1 LASGVPDVIFS
12 NQKFQFGYILW
23 DVGILW
29 PFGISYGHF
38 MVIWYI
44 FPRFGMLCQEKSG
57 NPVSESERRRVIF
70 QAVMYLNVD
79 SQDVAFGKS
88 YFKYSRND
96 IGKGYR
102 PQIVRILLY
111 VLLAVILF
119 YISSS

>member
-1 LASGVPDVIFS
+1 MEDVRIPIPYMDIWS
-12 NQKFQFGYILW
+12 IVRL
-23 DVGILW
+23 
-29 PFGISYGHF
+29 FGIFYVHWENF
-38 MVIWYI
+38 VVIWYI
-44 FPRFGMLCQEKSG
+44 FPRFGILYQEKFG